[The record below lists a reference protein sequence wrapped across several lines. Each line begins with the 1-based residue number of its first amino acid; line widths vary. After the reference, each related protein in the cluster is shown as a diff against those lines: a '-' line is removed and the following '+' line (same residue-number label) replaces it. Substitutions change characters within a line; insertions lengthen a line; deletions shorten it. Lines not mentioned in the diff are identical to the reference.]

1 MLFDGP
7 VIVNP
12 AGIWVESTGIR
23 ITVSCNDA
31 QDPGKKKQTPS
42 KKHKIDRF
50 KFRECNIDK
59 QLTIL
64 HIINGINDFQSC
76 TCIGHI
82 VDSDNVGAVQSYS
95 GN

>member
-1 MLFDGP
+1 MPFNDGP

-31 QDPGKKKQTPS
+31 QDPGKKKQTQS
-42 KKHKIDRF
+42 KKHKKVRF

-59 QLTIL
+59 RLWVFIPESTLFSKSQRASPLVLL
-64 HIINGINDFQSC
+64 HIINGINDF
-76 TCIGHI
+76 
-82 VDSDNVGAVQSYS
+82 
-95 GN
+95 